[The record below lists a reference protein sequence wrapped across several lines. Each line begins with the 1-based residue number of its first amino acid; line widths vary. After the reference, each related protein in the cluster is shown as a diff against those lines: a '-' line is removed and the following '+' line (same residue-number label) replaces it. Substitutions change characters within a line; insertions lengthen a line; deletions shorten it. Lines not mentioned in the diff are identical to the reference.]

1 MSNFFKGYTLGILA
15 AVSYGTNPLFALPLL
30 NAGINASSVLFIRY
44 LLAIPML
51 ATMMVIRGRGFGLK
65 RGQWFPLVSL
75 GLLMAASSLLLY
87 VSYIY
92 IGAAIASTL
101 LFVYPIMVTVIMAIF
116 FRERVSIIT
125 ITGIV
130 LAMAGI
136 LLLYHGGGKVKLSL
150 VGLLMVVGSALSYAI
165 YLVWVNMPK
174 LKEIPTLKLTLY
186 VIFFGTFLFACNFE
200 SSSFIVLDNSPWL
213 WADALAMAFF
223 PTAFSLLCTSAAIH
237 EIGSTPVAILGAF
250 EPVSAVLFAVMIF
263 CEPMT
268 LRLGIGILLII
279 SSATLI
285 ISEGTV
291 VKILI
296 RVRRMFPRIKRK

>member
-1 MSNFFKGYTLGILA
+1 MSNSFKGYTLGILA

-92 IGAAIASTL
+92 TGAAIASTL

-136 LLLYHGGGKVKLSL
+136 LLLYHGGGKVRLSL
-150 VGLLMVVGSALSYAI
+150 VGLLMVVGLS
-165 YLVWVNMPK
+165 L
-174 LKEIPTLKLTLY
+174 
-186 VIFFGTFLFACNFE
+186 
-200 SSSFIVLDNSPWL
+200 
-213 WADALAMAFF
+213 
-223 PTAFSLLCTSAAIH
+223 IH
-237 EIGSTPVAILGAF
+237 I
-250 EPVSAVLFAVMIF
+250 
-263 CEPMT
+263 
-268 LRLGIGILLII
+268 
-279 SSATLI
+279 
-285 ISEGTV
+285 
-291 VKILI
+291 
-296 RVRRMFPRIKRK
+296 